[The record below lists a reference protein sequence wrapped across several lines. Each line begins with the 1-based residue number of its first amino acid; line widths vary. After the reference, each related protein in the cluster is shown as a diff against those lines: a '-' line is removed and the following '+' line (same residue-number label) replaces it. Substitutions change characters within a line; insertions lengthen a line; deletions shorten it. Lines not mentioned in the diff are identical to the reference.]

1 MDINSNKIVYRYTNN
16 NFADLIE
23 MAEYKLHYFPARG
36 RAELIRL
43 MFVAGGAK
51 FEDIRIPMSEWAS
64 KKKCKSIHASNNIR
78 SINY

>member
-1 MDINSNKIVYRYTNN
+1 VDINSNKIVYRYINN

-51 FEDIRIPMSEWAS
+51 FVGITDRLAYMQTLPLISHVIYSPTARD
-64 KKKCKSIHASNNIR
+64 KKK
-78 SINY
+78 